1 MVGAK
6 IMVLLG
12 SAMVVTLRVG
22 GGTSGW
28 DM

>member
-1 MVGAK
+1 MVVAK
-6 IMVLLG
+6 ITVLLG

-22 GGTSGW
+22 GGNSGW